1 MIFTTDPIDAE
12 TAERIGLVNRVVSA
26 DRLMDEATELA
37 RRLAGSAPLALGL
50 AKRALTRSLDA
61 SLEEALEYEA
71 QLQSIA
77 GRSADH
83 AEGVAAFVEKREAE
97 WRGE

>member
-1 MIFTTDPIDAE
+1 MK
-12 TAERIGLVNRVVSA
+12 
-26 DRLMDEATELA
+26 
-37 RRLAGSAPLALGL
+37 LAL
-50 AKRALTRSLDA
+50 SDA